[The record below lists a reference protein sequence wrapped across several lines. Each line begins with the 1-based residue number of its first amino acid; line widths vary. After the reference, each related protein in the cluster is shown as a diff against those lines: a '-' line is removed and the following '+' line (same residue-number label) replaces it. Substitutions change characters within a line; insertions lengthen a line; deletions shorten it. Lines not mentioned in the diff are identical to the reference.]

1 MAPPTVFLVRP
12 LPGGT
17 AIEVTLSGRFAR
29 EDLEVIRALPGRRW
43 HAAKRV
49 WTVPRAEEAIALLVE
64 RVGPDR
70 VEILASERTEEPA
83 ELAEPP
89 WPTQRNQV
97 ERIQPPGPAGSRPP
111 HPPLESIE
119 AEHLMARTWEALTLR
134 GFSPRT
140 RKVYLGQLRRFFEW
154 CGDGRAQLPADPVG
168 QSQGY
173 LLELAQR
180 GASRSHQTQAV
191 SALRFLCESVLDR
204 PLLAPKIPRPRP
216 ERALPTVLS
225 QEEVAAMLARPRNL
239 KHRALLMLLYSAG
252 LRVSEV
258 VRLRPAD
265 LDVARGLVRVHR
277 GKGAKDRYTLLARRA
292 IEAVKLYL
300 DAYPAGT
307 WLFPGPKPDRHLTTR
322 SVQRIVKQVAAAA
335 GIHKDVT
342 SHTLRHSF
350 ATHLLEAGTHL
361 RIIQELLGHS
371 SARTTQVYT
380 HVAKTALESVRSPL
394 DNL

>member
-1 MAPPTVFLVRP
+1 MARLPVFSVRS

-17 AIEVTLSGRFAR
+17 AIEVTLPRNFTR
-29 EDLEVIRALPGRRW
+29 EDLEVIRGLPGRKW
-43 HAAKRV
+43 HATKRV
-49 WTVPRAEEAIALLVE
+49 WTVPHAEEAIALLVE

-70 VEILASERTEEPA
+70 VEILAGERVEEP
-83 ELAEPP
+83 LEPA
-89 WPTQRNQV
+89 
-97 ERIQPPGPAGSRPP
+97 QPS
-111 HPPLESIE
+111 E
-119 AEHLMARTWEALTLR
+119 AESLIGRTWEALTLR

-154 CGDGRAQLPADPVG
+154 CGDGRARLPTDPVR

-173 LLELAQR
+173 LIELARR
-180 GASRSHQTQAV
+180 GASRSYQTQAV
-191 SALRFLCESVLDR
+191 SALRFLCESVLDL

-216 ERALPTVLS
+216 ERGLPTVLS

-258 VRLRPAD
+258 VHLRPAD
-265 LDVARGLVRVHR
+265 LDIARGLVRVRR

-292 IEAVKLYL
+292 IEAVELYL

-322 SVQRIVKQVAAAA
+322 SVQRIVKQVATAA
-335 GIHKDVT
+335 GIDKDVT
-342 SHTLRHSF
+342 THTLRHSF